1 MTRATRRAAALL
13 VVACAGPFPGSAAA
27 AEVGFKP
34 IALEATP
41 IDSFARAGG
50 ETVFDGLEFLGG
62 LEIASPDPDF
72 GAFSGLDFTPDGD
85 LVAVSDTGL
94 WFTARPVEDGGRIV
108 GLADPRLAPILD
120 GNGKPVAGKLNSDAE
135 GLRIQTHD
143 GHLEAL
149 VSFERKHALRRFVAR
164 PDLAH
169 ASGRP
174 VRLPKTVAGLTRNA
188 GLEAVAIAPA
198 GGIFAGATL
207 LVAERSLDANGNH
220 RGWIL
225 GGPRA
230 GTFALVRS
238 DDFDVTDAAFLASGD
253 LLVLER
259 RYSLLAGPAVRIR
272 RFAAADLL
280 PDATVDGRL
289 LVEADMRHQI
299 DNMEGMALRP
309 GAAGETRILLISDDN
324 KSPVQRT
331 ILLEFTLPADVAPT
345 PRMRADAGP

>member
-1 MTRATRRAAALL
+1 MIGTARPAALL
-13 VVACAGPFPGSAAA
+13 AAFCLGALAGSAAA
-27 AEVGFKP
+27 TEIGFKP
-34 IALEATP
+34 ITIEATP
-41 IDSFARAGG
+41 IDAFARESE
-50 ETVFDGLEFLGG
+50 ETIFGALEFYGG
-62 LEIASPDPDF
+62 LEITSPDPGF
-72 GAFSGLDFTPDGD
+72 GAFSGLDFTPEGD

-120 GNGKPVAGKLNSDAE
+120 GDGKPLAGKLNSDAE
-135 GLRIQTHD
+135 GLRIQAR
-143 GHLEAL
+143 GGGFEAL
-149 VSFERKHALRRFVAR
+149 VSFERKHGLRRFVAR

-174 VRLPKTVAGLTRNA
+174 VRLPKSVTNLTRNA
-188 GLEAVAIAPA
+188 GLEALAVAPA
-198 GGIFAGATL
+198 GSAFAGATL
-207 LVAERSLDANGNH
+207 MIAERSLGRDGNH

-238 DDFDVTDAAFLASGD
+238 DDFDVTDAAFLADGD

-272 RFAAADLL
+272 RVAAADLL
-280 PDATVDGRL
+280 PDTTVDGRI
-289 LVEADMRHQI
+289 LVEADIRYQI

-309 GAAGETRILLISDDN
+309 GATGETRILLISDDN
-324 KSPVQRT
+324 KSPIQRT
-331 ILLEFTLPADVAPT
+331 ILLEFALPADAVPM
-345 PRMRADAGP
+345 PRMRADAGQ